1 MWITFIG
8 GAWSA
13 RLVAS
18 GKLILL
24 RGCMGD
30 PREYK
35 WICSVRACVF
45 DAVGGVERVCGFC
58 FLVLWKKQQ
67 RSTTSYKCIC
77 WEGFG
82 FGFGF
87 GIQKKVK
94 EESPINTTW
103 ESVPYSPLDRVE
115 KSKWKQG
122 LTDAWWFIIAY
133 LLSFVNSEV
142 SRLLYSLS
150 LSLSLQLCLTLIV
163 LVFFFVSKLW
173 DLLNRWGGVV
183 EDFCN

>member
-1 MWITFIG
+1 MNLFCSRVRVWCSCLG
-8 GAWSA
+8 G
-13 RLVAS
+13 
-18 GKLILL
+18 GQ
-24 RGCMGD
+24 
-30 PREYK
+30 
-35 WICSVRACVF
+35 
-45 DAVGGVERVCGFC
+45 RVCGFC

-82 FGFGF
+82 
-87 GIQKKVK
+87 IEKKVK

-103 ESVPYSPLDRVE
+103 ESVPYSPLDRVG

-150 LSLSLQLCLTLIV
+150 LSLSLR
-163 LVFFFVSKLW
+163 SSAW
-173 DLLNRWGGVV
+173 LLLFWYFSLFQNNGIY
-183 EDFCN
+183 